1 MNAPEP
7 GPWDDAE
14 KTEPTDAEKLAG
26 AADSWALLVEGM
38 TGNKA
43 QLVAAG
49 FSAEHAEQVVV
60 ESMIAGLIDNQ
71 AAARITAANAEV
83 HATQARFPFFRRP

>member
-1 MNAPEP
+1 MNDHVP
-7 GPWDDAE
+7 GPWDDVE
-14 KTEPTDAEKLAG
+14 KNEPTSADKVAA
-26 AADSWALLVEGM
+26 AADQWALLVEGM
-38 TGNKA
+38 SGSKA

-49 FSAEHAEQVVV
+49 FTPEHAEQVVV
-60 ESMIAGLIDNQ
+60 ESMIAGLVDNQ